1 MKIITFDVG
10 GTAIKFGMVDENFE
24 VLFSEEFPTNEFE
37 DTDNMVM
44 YAMESKLRQYEGEY
58 DAIGIST
65 AGQVDFENG
74 MIHDGVGNIPNYN
87 HSDLR
92 GTFERIF
99 NVPVA
104 VDNDV
109 NCAAIGEAHFGA
121 AKGAKDFLCLTYG
134 TGVGGCIYINGDVYR
149 GSKFAGGEFGHMATH
164 KDGRPCTCGRI
175 GCYEAYAACR
185 VFTKAVSDRM
195 GRKMTGREIFEEE
208 NLKLLKEQ
216 IHNLWKNDLNDYKK
230 QMEEWKNYKTR
241 SLDVSTKAR
250 KNVARQ
256 RASGVSSIL
265 ENWLNKIDREYQEK
279 LINLQSICDT
289 ADILIS
295 PILSGI
301 IEVAHE
307 DNEVIN
313 AKV

>member
-24 VLFSEEFPTNEFE
+24 VLFSEEFPTNEYE

-44 YAMESKLRQYEGEY
+44 YAMEAKLREYEGQY

-74 MIHDGVGNIPNYN
+74 VIHDGVGNIPNYN

-92 GTFERIF
+92 GTFEKIF

-109 NCAAIGEAHFGA
+109 NCAAIGEAQFGA
-121 AKGAKDFLCLTYG
+121 AKGQKDFLCLTYG

-149 GSKFAGGEFGHMATH
+149 GSKFAAGEFGHMATH

-185 VFTKAVSDRM
+185 VFTKSVSDRM
-195 GRKMTGREIFEEE
+195 GKKMNGREIFMEE
-208 NLKLLKEQ
+208 NLKNPIIIDEMDKWEDEIALGLRNLCYIFNPSLIVLGGGIMSEDLLLGHIRHKVNAQLEP
-216 IHNLWKNDLNDYKK
+216 
-230 QMEEWKNYKTR
+230 NYKH
-241 SLDVSTKAR
+241 VKIEKAQLGNKAGMLGAAYLASER
-250 KNVARQ
+250 LKN
-256 RASGVSSIL
+256 
-265 ENWLNKIDREYQEK
+265 WNK
-279 LINLQSICDT
+279 
-289 ADILIS
+289 
-295 PILSGI
+295 
-301 IEVAHE
+301 
-307 DNEVIN
+307 
-313 AKV
+313 

>member
-1 MKIITFDVG
+1 MKIIAFDVG

-44 YAMESKLRQYEGEY
+44 YAMEAKLREYEGQY

-74 MIHDGVGNIPNYN
+74 VIHDGVGNIPNYN

-92 GTFERIF
+92 GTFEKLF

-185 VFTKAVSDRM
+185 VFTKSVSDRM
-195 GRKMTGREIFEEE
+195 GKKMNGREIFMEE
-208 NLKLLKEQ
+208 NLKNPVIIEEMDNWEDEIALGLRNLCYIFNPSLIVLGGGIMSEDLLLGHIRHKVNAQLEP
-216 IHNLWKNDLNDYKK
+216 
-230 QMEEWKNYKTR
+230 NYKH
-241 SLDVSTKAR
+241 VKIEKAQLGN
-250 KNVARQ
+250 KAGMLGAAWL
-256 RASGVSSIL
+256 ASERLKI
-265 ENWLNKIDREYQEK
+265 WNK
-279 LINLQSICDT
+279 
-289 ADILIS
+289 
-295 PILSGI
+295 
-301 IEVAHE
+301 
-307 DNEVIN
+307 
-313 AKV
+313 

>member
-1 MKIITFDVG
+1 MKIISFDVG
-10 GTAIKFGMVDENFE
+10 GTAIKFGMVDENFN

-44 YAMESKLRQYEGEY
+44 YAMESKLREYEGQY

-109 NCAAIGEAHFGA
+109 NCAAIGEAQFGA

-185 VFTKAVSDRM
+185 VFTKSVSDRM
-195 GRKMTGREIFEEE
+195 GKKMSGREIFKEE
-208 NLKLLKEQ
+208 NLKNPIIVDEMDKWEDEIALGLRNLCYIFNPSLIVLGGGIMSEDLLLGHIRHKVNAQLEP
-216 IHNLWKNDLNDYKK
+216 
-230 QMEEWKNYKTR
+230 NYKH
-241 SLDVSTKAR
+241 VKIEKAQLGN
-250 KNVARQ
+250 KAGMLGAAYL
-256 RASGVSSIL
+256 ASERL
-265 ENWLNKIDREYQEK
+265 KTWNK
-279 LINLQSICDT
+279 
-289 ADILIS
+289 
-295 PILSGI
+295 
-301 IEVAHE
+301 
-307 DNEVIN
+307 
-313 AKV
+313 

>member
-74 MIHDGVGNIPNYN
+74 VIHDGVGNIPNYN

-92 GTFERIF
+92 GTFEKMF

-195 GRKMTGREIFEEE
+195 GRMMTGREIFEEE
-208 NLKLLKEQ
+208 NLKNPIIIEEMDKWEDEIALGLRNLCYIFNPSLIVLGGGIMSETLLLGHIRHKVNMQLEP
-216 IHNLWKNDLNDYKK
+216 
-230 QMEEWKNYKTR
+230 NYKH
-241 SLDVSTKAR
+241 VKIEKAQLGN
-250 KNVARQ
+250 KAGMLGAAWL
-256 RASGVSSIL
+256 ASERLKI
-265 ENWLNKIDREYQEK
+265 WNK
-279 LINLQSICDT
+279 
-289 ADILIS
+289 
-295 PILSGI
+295 
-301 IEVAHE
+301 
-307 DNEVIN
+307 
-313 AKV
+313 

>member
-1 MKIITFDVG
+1 MKIIVFDVG

-24 VLFSEEFPTNEFE
+24 VLFSEEFPTDTYK

-44 YAMESKLRQYEGEY
+44 SAMAAKLEEYKGQY

-74 MIHDGVGNIPNYN
+74 VIHDGVGNIPNYN

-92 GTFERIF
+92 GTFEKMF

-121 AKGAKDFLCLTYG
+121 ARGAKDFLCLTYG

-149 GSKFAGGEFGHMATH
+149 GSKYAGGEFGHMATH

-185 VFTKAVSDRM
+185 VFTAAVSERM
-195 GRKMTGREIFEEE
+195 GKPMNGREIFEEE
-208 NLKLLKEQ
+208 NLKNPIIIEEIDKWEDEIALGLRNLCYIFNPNLIVLGGGIMSEDLLLGHIRHKV
-216 IHNLWKNDLNDYKK
+216 NLQL
-230 QMEEWKNYKTR
+230 EPNYKH
-241 SLDVSTKAR
+241 VKIEKAQLR
-250 KNVARQ
+250 NKAGMLGAAWL
-256 RASGVSSIL
+256 ASERLKI
-265 ENWLNKIDREYQEK
+265 WNKGE
-279 LINLQSICDT
+279 
-289 ADILIS
+289 
-295 PILSGI
+295 
-301 IEVAHE
+301 
-307 DNEVIN
+307 
-313 AKV
+313 

>member
-74 MIHDGVGNIPNYN
+74 VIHDGVGNIPNYN

-92 GTFERIF
+92 GTFEKLF

-195 GRKMTGREIFEEE
+195 GRMMTGREIFEEE
-208 NLKLLKEQ
+208 NLKNPIIIEEMDKWEDEIALGLRNLCYIFNPSLIVLGGGIMSETLLLGHIRHKVNMQLEP
-216 IHNLWKNDLNDYKK
+216 
-230 QMEEWKNYKTR
+230 NYKH
-241 SLDVSTKAR
+241 VKIEKAQLGN
-250 KNVARQ
+250 KAGMLGAAWL
-256 RASGVSSIL
+256 ASERLKI
-265 ENWLNKIDREYQEK
+265 WNK
-279 LINLQSICDT
+279 
-289 ADILIS
+289 
-295 PILSGI
+295 
-301 IEVAHE
+301 
-307 DNEVIN
+307 
-313 AKV
+313 

>member
-1 MKIITFDVG
+1 MKIIAFDVG

-44 YAMESKLRQYEGEY
+44 YAMEAKLREYEGQY

-74 MIHDGVGNIPNYN
+74 VIHDGVGNIPNYN

-92 GTFERIF
+92 GTFEKLF

-185 VFTKAVSDRM
+185 VFTKSVSDRM
-195 GRKMTGREIFEEE
+195 GKKMNGREIFMEE
-208 NLKLLKEQ
+208 NLK
-216 IHNLWKNDLNDYKK
+216 NP
-230 QMEEWKNYKTR
+230 
-241 SLDVSTKAR
+241 V
-250 KNVARQ
+250 
-256 RASGVSSIL
+256 
-265 ENWLNKIDREYQEK
+265 
-279 LINLQSICDT
+279 
-289 ADILIS
+289 
-295 PILSGI
+295 I
-301 IEVAHE
+301 IEEMDNWEDEIALEIGRAH
-307 DNEVIN
+307 V
-313 AKV
+313 

>member
-121 AKGAKDFLCLTYG
+121 AKGASDFLCLTYG

-208 NLKLLKEQ
+208 NLKNPIIIEEMDKWEDEIALGLRNLCYIFNPSLIVLGGGIMSETLLLGHIRHKVNMQLEP
-216 IHNLWKNDLNDYKK
+216 
-230 QMEEWKNYKTR
+230 NYKH
-241 SLDVSTKAR
+241 VKIEKAQLGN
-250 KNVARQ
+250 KAGMLGAAWL
-256 RASGVSSIL
+256 ASERLKI
-265 ENWLNKIDREYQEK
+265 WNK
-279 LINLQSICDT
+279 
-289 ADILIS
+289 
-295 PILSGI
+295 
-301 IEVAHE
+301 
-307 DNEVIN
+307 
-313 AKV
+313 

>member
-74 MIHDGVGNIPNYN
+74 VIHDGVGNIPNYN

-208 NLKLLKEQ
+208 NLKNPIIIEEMDKWEDEIALGLRNLCYIFNPSLIVLGGGIMSETLLLGHIRHKVNMQLEP
-216 IHNLWKNDLNDYKK
+216 
-230 QMEEWKNYKTR
+230 NYKH
-241 SLDVSTKAR
+241 VKIEKAQLGN
-250 KNVARQ
+250 KAGMLGAAWL
-256 RASGVSSIL
+256 ASERLKI
-265 ENWLNKIDREYQEK
+265 WNK
-279 LINLQSICDT
+279 
-289 ADILIS
+289 
-295 PILSGI
+295 
-301 IEVAHE
+301 
-307 DNEVIN
+307 
-313 AKV
+313 

>member
-24 VLFSEEFPTNEFE
+24 IIFSEEFPTNEFE

-74 MIHDGVGNIPNYN
+74 VIHDGVGNIPNYN

-92 GTFERIF
+92 GTFEKMF

-121 AKGAKDFLCLTYG
+121 ARGYKDFLCLTYG
-134 TGVGGCIYINGDVYR
+134 TGVGGCFYVNGDVYR
-149 GSKFAGGEFGHMATH
+149 GSKFAAGEFGHMATH

-175 GCYEAYAACR
+175 GCYEAYSACR
-185 VFTKAVSDRM
+185 VFTKSVSDRM
-195 GRKMTGREIFEEE
+195 GRKMSGREIFEEE
-208 NLKLLKEQ
+208 NLKNPIIIEEMDKWEDEIALGLRNLCYIFNPNLIVLGGGIMSEILLLGHIRHKVNMQLEP
-216 IHNLWKNDLNDYKK
+216 
-230 QMEEWKNYKTR
+230 NYKH
-241 SLDVSTKAR
+241 VKIEKAQLGN
-250 KNVARQ
+250 KAGMLGAAWL
-256 RASGVSSIL
+256 ASERLKTWG
-265 ENWLNKIDREYQEK
+265 KK
-279 LINLQSICDT
+279 
-289 ADILIS
+289 
-295 PILSGI
+295 
-301 IEVAHE
+301 
-307 DNEVIN
+307 
-313 AKV
+313 

>member
-24 VLFSEEFPTNEFE
+24 VIFSEEFPTNEFA

-44 YAMESKLRQYEGEY
+44 YAMESKLREYEGEY

-65 AGQVDFENG
+65 AGQVDFDNG

-121 AKGAKDFLCLTYG
+121 AKGVKDFLCLTYG
-134 TGVGGCIYINGDVYR
+134 TGVGGCSFINGDVYR
-149 GSKFAGGEFGHMATH
+149 GSKYAAGEFGHMATH

-195 GRKMTGREIFEEE
+195 GKVMNGREIFKEE
-208 NLKLLKEQ
+208 NLKNP
-216 IHNLWKNDLNDYKK
+216 II
-230 QMEEWKNYKTR
+230 MEEMDKWEDEIALGLRNLCYIFNPSLIVLGGGIMSEILLLGHIRHKVNMQLEPNYKH
-241 SLDVSTKAR
+241 VKIEKALLGN
-250 KNVARQ
+250 KAGMLGAAWL
-256 RASGVSSIL
+256 ASERL
-265 ENWLNKIDREYQEK
+265 KTWKR
-279 LINLQSICDT
+279 
-289 ADILIS
+289 
-295 PILSGI
+295 
-301 IEVAHE
+301 
-307 DNEVIN
+307 
-313 AKV
+313 

>member
-208 NLKLLKEQ
+208 NLKNPIIIEEMDKWEDEIALGLRNLCYIFNPSLIVLGGGIMSETLLLGHIRHKVNMQLEP
-216 IHNLWKNDLNDYKK
+216 
-230 QMEEWKNYKTR
+230 NYKH
-241 SLDVSTKAR
+241 VKIEKAQLGN
-250 KNVARQ
+250 KAGMLGAAWL
-256 RASGVSSIL
+256 ASERLKI
-265 ENWLNKIDREYQEK
+265 WNK
-279 LINLQSICDT
+279 
-289 ADILIS
+289 
-295 PILSGI
+295 
-301 IEVAHE
+301 
-307 DNEVIN
+307 
-313 AKV
+313 

>member
-1 MKIITFDVG
+1 MKIIAFDVG
-10 GTAIKFGMVDENFE
+10 GTAIKFGMVDENFK

-44 YAMESKLRQYEGEY
+44 YAMEAKLREYEGQY

-185 VFTKAVSDRM
+185 VFTKSVSDRM
-195 GRKMTGREIFEEE
+195 GKKMNGREIFMEE
-208 NLKLLKEQ
+208 NLKNPIIIEEMDNWEDAIALGLRNLCYIFNPSLIVLGGGIMSEDLLLGHIRHKVNAQLEP
-216 IHNLWKNDLNDYKK
+216 
-230 QMEEWKNYKTR
+230 NYKH
-241 SLDVSTKAR
+241 VKIEKAQLGN
-250 KNVARQ
+250 KAGMLGAAWL
-256 RASGVSSIL
+256 ASERLKI
-265 ENWLNKIDREYQEK
+265 WNK
-279 LINLQSICDT
+279 
-289 ADILIS
+289 
-295 PILSGI
+295 
-301 IEVAHE
+301 
-307 DNEVIN
+307 
-313 AKV
+313 